1 MEINGYPNYLIYED
15 GRVYNKKFKRFL
27 TAYIN
32 NSGYYRIGL
41 FNNGKSKMFYIH
53 RLIALH
59 YIPNPNNYPEVDHI
73 DRNRQNNN
81 ISNLRWA
88 SKSMQNENR
97 NVISNTNEK
106 YIYLKKI
113 KGKSLYYYIE
123 KKKCFR
129 KTLSCNKFTLDDAI
143 NLRDSLLSIDS

>member
-27 TAYIN
+27 TAN
-32 NSGYYRIGL
+32 KDTNGYYYNQL
-41 FNNGKSKMFYIH
+41 YNNNKCQNISVH

-81 ISNLRWA
+81 ISNLRWV

-97 NVISNTNEK
+97 VLPPSNTGEK
-106 YIYLKKI
+106 YICKRFINKN
-113 KGKSLYYYIE
+113 YYYSIV
-123 KKKCFR
+123 KKNCFR
-129 KTLSCNKFTLDDAI
+129 ESLPCNDNTLDDAI
-143 NLRDSLLSIDS
+143 NLRDLLLSINN